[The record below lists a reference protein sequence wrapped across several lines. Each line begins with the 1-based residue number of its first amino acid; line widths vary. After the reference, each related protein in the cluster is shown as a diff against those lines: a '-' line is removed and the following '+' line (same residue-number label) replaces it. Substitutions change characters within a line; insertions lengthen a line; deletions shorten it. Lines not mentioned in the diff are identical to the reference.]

1 MNKYNTCYDTLPVG
15 IFEVDADMNIVSFN
29 SQAETITGFSRS
41 EAIGCKCFE
50 IFRAKQCF
58 AACPFRAAMD
68 KKDVALK
75 ARNTILTKDNHE
87 IPIEVSVSV
96 LTDEAGSV
104 TGAIECFQ
112 EVMPDIAADGIEDK
126 DFPEM
131 APFQHIIGKDPKIN
145 NIFEI
150 LTVASKTDAQI
161 LITGETGTGKDV
173 FAHCIHHASPRSG
186 GRFIKVNCAA
196 MPDNLLESEFFGY
209 RKGAFTDAKTDKP
222 GRFQMAEGGTIF
234 LDEIG
239 ELPLSLQG
247 KLLQVL
253 DENTFYPLGASKPV
267 IVDVRVVS
275 STNRNIAKMV
285 ADGTFREDLF
295 YRLNV
300 INVDLPPLRERPS
313 DIPLFIDY
321 FLRELCCHNGTT
333 PSVETI
339 SPDAR
344 SLLMRYSYPGNI
356 RELRHIIEH
365 ACIMSQGKAI
375 TSAAL
380 PDCLRQP
387 AGEVPCDNN
396 ITAADDEERNH
407 IIETLRRNGWNRQ
420 KTADELVMDRT
431 TLWRKMKR
439 LGLLE

>member
-1 MNKYNTCYDTLPVG
+1 MNKYNKCYDILPIG

-41 EAIGCKCFE
+41 EAINCKCFE
-50 IFRAKQCF
+50 IFRAKRCF

-68 KKDVALK
+68 NKNVALK

-87 IPIEVSVSV
+87 IPIEISVTV

-112 EVMPDIAADGIEDK
+112 EPMLDFDTNGTGEK
-126 DFPEM
+126 DFSEA
-131 APFQHIIGKDPKIN
+131 APFQRVIGKDPKIKH
-145 NIFEI
+145 IIEI
-150 LTVASKTDAQI
+150 LKVASKTDAQI

-173 FAHCIHHASPRSG
+173 FAHCIHHASQRCE

-196 MPDNLLESEFFGY
+196 MPGDLLESEFFGY
-209 RKGAFTDAKTDKP
+209 KKGAFTDAKTDKP

-267 IVDVRVVS
+267 TVDVRVVS
-275 STNRNIAKMV
+275 STNRNIEKMV

-300 INVDLPPLRERPS
+300 IGIELPPLRERPS
-313 DIPLFIDY
+313 DIPFFMDY
-321 FLRELCCHNGTT
+321 FTRELCAHNGTT
-333 PSVETI
+333 PSVEII

-344 SLLMRYSYPGNI
+344 VLLTHYTYPGNI
-356 RELRHIIEH
+356 RELKHIIEH
-365 ACIMSQGKAI
+365 ACIMSQGRTI
-375 TSAAL
+375 TPTTL
-380 PDCLRQP
+380 PDCLNHP
-387 AGEVPCDNN
+387 VGEVSCDNN
-396 ITAADDEERNH
+396 IMAADDDERPF
-407 IIETLRRNGWNRQ
+407 IINILRRNGWNRQ
-420 KTADELVMDRT
+420 KTADELSIDRT

-439 LGLLE
+439 LGLI